1 LRIRKE
7 AAGAVGY
14 FHYDLSG
21 LLLAETDG
29 AGNPVREYIYYNS
42 SPIAVREYASSPGF
56 YYFLNNHL
64 GAPKRL
70 IDSGGATVWR
80 ADYLQYGKAL
90 VAVEAVPCNIRLPG
104 QYHDAETGLHYNWH
118 RYYDPNTGR
127 YISADPIGIAGGLN
141 LYGYVDGDPVNATD
155 PEGLTAWDVVDFAF
169 WGWSTKN
176 FINKPSW
183 STGGELL
190 LDTVSLLP
198 IIPSVGWV
206 TKADDVLGAGKI
218 AAKSGTKFWSKAE
231 FNGQKVY
238 QRNDLFDPN
247 TISSWKVKGKTV
259 TGTNIERMASGR
271 APIGYDGKSLNLRNR
286 LAKYTIAE
294 RIQTGPDGGA
304 SIRR

>member
-29 AGNPVREYIYYNS
+29 AANPVREYIYYNN

-70 IDSGGATVWR
+70 IDASGATVWR

-141 LYGYVDGDPVNATD
+141 LYGYWSKVPPG
-155 PEGLTAWDVVDFAF
+155 TAW
-169 WGWSTKN
+169 
-176 FINKPSW
+176 
-183 STGGELL
+183 
-190 LDTVSLLP
+190 
-198 IIPSVGWV
+198 
-206 TKADDVLGAGKI
+206 
-218 AAKSGTKFWSKAE
+218 
-231 FNGQKVY
+231 
-238 QRNDLFDPN
+238 
-247 TISSWKVKGKTV
+247 
-259 TGTNIERMASGR
+259 
-271 APIGYDGKSLNLRNR
+271 R
-286 LAKYTIAE
+286 LAEEQLEAARVPQAVREEYFRTFNE
-294 RIQTGPDGGA
+294 YLETLR
-304 SIRR
+304 